1 MCSIIELFQH
11 NTPRLIY
18 LGEIRNLKQKQN
30 KALILAQFILH
41 ITLDNHIYIILL
53 LPKFI
58 ELSWLKINAVR
69 CVKFYVI

>member
-1 MCSIIELFQH
+1 MCCIIELFQH
-11 NTPRLIY
+11 ITLQLIY

-53 LPKFI
+53 LSQFMYVSSNILCERSPFI
-58 ELSWLKINAVR
+58 VAL
-69 CVKFYVI
+69 